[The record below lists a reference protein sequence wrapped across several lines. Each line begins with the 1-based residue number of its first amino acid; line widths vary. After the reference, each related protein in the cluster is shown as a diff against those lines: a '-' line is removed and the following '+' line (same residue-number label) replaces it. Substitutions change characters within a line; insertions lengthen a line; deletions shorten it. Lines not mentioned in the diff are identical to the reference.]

1 MFVEY
6 TMCIYKSMNRTKKIS
21 PEDKISMIKRA
32 IEKKKAIDLFF
43 RGKLSFKE
51 VNAYG
56 IKSALPL

>member
-1 MFVEY
+1 M
-6 TMCIYKSMNRTKKIS
+6 TTTKKIS

-32 IEKKKAIDLFF
+32 IERKKAIDLFF

-51 VNAYG
+51 INAYG